1 MNRRPP
7 ELGFP
12 QISGEPAAPR
22 RAPRLTWLDL
32 FRGAAVLV
40 MIETHVFNTF
50 LAASLR
56 GSPAFGLLTGLDGLV
71 APSFLF
77 IAGYLSG
84 WERRTA
90 PGRPVNYAR
99 RAGRLGGI
107 FALAYALHIPGPEMA
122 ARRWDDALRVGAQFD
137 VLQCIAVSLGVLLAL
152 SWLAGKLPQRRG
164 EALWWSGVVATAA
177 VVVIGAPL
185 VQSWT
190 GGVVPL
196 RALVNQTTG
205 SLFPIFPWMGFVLLG
220 ALAGAWPVRPIHERL
235 AAMIGLAGVSW
246 MCRGTEFSAVSPSFF
261 LERAVWV
268 LGLAAVFEWSSRFR
282 QPALLLFAG
291 KNSLTLYVV
300 HLVLISSLVGCGVPP
315 MALPL
320 PLTLGLLA
328 AVALAS
334 LASVWVQ
341 GVAVSWWCAWRERRA
356 EAARALSS
364 PADA

>member
-1 MNRRPP
+1 MNRLPT
-7 ELGFP
+7 
-12 QISGEPAAPR
+12 EPGSPRTSRDTAAPR

-50 LAASLR
+50 LDVGARAQ
-56 GSPAFGLLTGLDGLV
+56 GWFGLLNYINGLV

-77 IAGYLSG
+77 IAGFISG
-84 WERRTA
+84 WERRTS
-90 PGRPVNYAR
+90 PGKPVNYAR
-99 RAGRLGGI
+99 RAWRLVGI
-107 FALAYALHIPGPEMA
+107 LALGYALHIPGPELQQH
-122 ARRWDDALRVGAQFD
+122 RWADALRLGAQFD

-152 SWLAGKLPQRRG
+152 SWLAGKLPRRRG
-164 EALWWSGVVATAA
+164 EALWWIGAVTIAA
-177 VVVIGAPL
+177 FAVIGAPL

-190 GGVVPL
+190 GGVVPF

-220 ALAGAWPVRPIHERL
+220 ALAGAWSARPIHERL
-235 AAMIGLAGVSW
+235 ATLIGLAGAAW
-246 MCRGTEFSAVSPSFF
+246 MCRGTDFSAVSPAFF

-268 LGLAAVFEWSSRFR
+268 LGLAAVFEWSTRFQ

-300 HLVLISSLVGCGVPP
+300 HLVLISTLVGVGVTS

-334 LASVWVQ
+334 LASARLRGTAAAWWSVQ
-341 GVAVSWWCAWRERRA
+341 RERRA
-356 EAARALSS
+356 EAARALS
-364 PADA
+364 PATDA

>member
-1 MNRRPP
+1 MNR
-7 ELGFP
+7 L
-12 QISGEPAAPR
+12 QTKSGSPRSSRAPAA
-22 RAPRLTWLDL
+22 ARLTWLDL
-32 FRGAAVLV
+32 FRGVAVLV

-50 LAASLR
+50 LAAELR
-56 GSPAFGLLTGLDGLV
+56 GTAAFGLLTGLNGLV

-90 PGRPVNYAR
+90 PGKPVNYPR
-99 RAGRLGGI
+99 RAWRLLGI
-107 FALAYALHIPGPEMA
+107 LMLAYALHIPGPEMSQH
-122 ARRWDDALRVGAQFD
+122 RWDDALRVGAQFD

-152 SWLAGKLPQRRG
+152 SWLASKLPRRRG
-164 EALWWSGVVATAA
+164 EALWWIGVVATAA
-177 VVVIGAPL
+177 FVVTGAPL

-190 GGVVPL
+190 GGVVPF

-235 AAMIGLAGVSW
+235 AAMIGLAGVAW
-246 MCRGTEFSAVSPSFF
+246 MCRGTEFSAVSASFF

-268 LGLAAVFEWSSRFR
+268 LGLAAVFEWSARFR
-282 QPALLLFAG
+282 RPVLLMFAG

-300 HLVLISSLVGCGVPP
+300 HLVLISTLVGVGVPS

-328 AVALAS
+328 AVALTS
-334 LASVWVQ
+334 LASAYLRGAAAVWWSAQ
-341 GVAVSWWCAWRERRA
+341 RARRT
-356 EAARALSS
+356 EAAREFS
-364 PADA
+364 PAADA